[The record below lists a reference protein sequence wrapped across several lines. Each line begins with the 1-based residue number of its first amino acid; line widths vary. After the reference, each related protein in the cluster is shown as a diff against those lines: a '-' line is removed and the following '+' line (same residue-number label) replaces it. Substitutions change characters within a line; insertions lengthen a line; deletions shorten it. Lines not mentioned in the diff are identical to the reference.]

1 MMLLFIWT
9 IQGRYIHCISSPMA
23 TKRRKLIHSE
33 CKSTERFFSFAFRQ
47 RLPKNIFLLMLSV
60 DVISEKYGVE
70 QAAVV
75 LICRVFVGT
84 ASPEQLNAFLKEYS
98 VDWWG
103 LYRIIVKNRIRPVAY
118 HVLQSIDIPGDV
130 KLRLKHDRLSL
141 AINCAEHQQ
150 ELLKLLDVLKQHGIY
165 AIPYKGPA
173 LASAFYKDQTLRE
186 FVDIDLLI
194 DPSTAPDLQKIIDI
208 ITPFGYHPMYN
219 LVPGMRRVILENTCE
234 FYFDKYVNGQR
245 KFHIEIQWLAH
256 HPVFELHK
264 KLPNQRLFQ
273 NPAVLNLRNTDVEV
287 LNTESH
293 FVTMLLHHGLRENWN
308 SLKYL
313 LDLAMILQNGRP
325 DMKVVTAITKE
336 YKFNK
341 VLLSGSQLLNELLG
355 VEDNLLPASQ
365 TDTAPYIDVLLSG
378 KKKQRTSWQKQ
389 VSVLRN
395 TDDISGRVKLTFK
408 LVKYMFQPSLE
419 DIRYFRLPERL
430 HFLYFFVKFTRMF
443 IAKTEKKKMAVS

>member
-1 MMLLFIWT
+1 
-9 IQGRYIHCISSPMA
+9 
-23 TKRRKLIHSE
+23 
-33 CKSTERFFSFAFRQ
+33 
-47 RLPKNIFLLMLSV
+47 MLSV

-84 ASPEQLNAFLKEYS
+84 ASTEALNAFLREYS
-98 VDWWG
+98 IDWWS
-103 LYRIIVKNRIRPVAY
+103 LYRVIAKNKIRPVAY
-118 HVLQSIDIPGDV
+118 HVLQSVDVPTDV
-130 KLRLKHDRLSL
+130 KQQLKRDRLSL

-150 ELLKLLDVLKQHGIY
+150 ELLKLLNVLKQQGID
-165 AIPYKGPA
+165 AVPYKG
-173 LASAFYKDQTLRE
+173 LAFAHAFYKDHTLRE

-194 DPSTAPDLQKIIDI
+194 NPSTAPDLQKLIDI
-208 ITPFGYHPMYN
+208 ITPFGYLPMYV
-219 LVPGMRRVILENTCE
+219 LSPGMKRVILENTCE

-245 KFHIEIQWLAH
+245 KFHVEIQWLAH

-264 KLPNQRLFQ
+264 KLSNQQLFQ
-273 NPAVLNLRNTDVEV
+273 DPAVLNLGNTDVKV

-308 SLKYL
+308 SLKYM
-313 LDLAMILQNGRP
+313 LDLAMILQNGEP
-325 DMKVVTAITKE
+325 DMKVVTVITRE

-355 VEDNLLPASQ
+355 VGGNLSPATQ
-365 TDTAPYIDVLLSG
+365 TDPTPYIDVLLSG

-395 TDDISGRVKLTFK
+395 TDDITGKAKLTFK
-408 LVKYMFQPSLE
+408 LAKYMFQPSVE
-419 DIRYFRLPERL
+419 DIRYYRLPERW
-430 HFLYFFVKFTRMF
+430 HFLYFFVKFIRLSS
-443 IAKTEKKKMAVS
+443 EKFKSTS

>member
-1 MMLLFIWT
+1 
-9 IQGRYIHCISSPMA
+9 
-23 TKRRKLIHSE
+23 
-33 CKSTERFFSFAFRQ
+33 
-47 RLPKNIFLLMLSV
+47 MLSV
-60 DVISEKYGVE
+60 DVISARYGVE

-84 ASPEQLNAFLKEYS
+84 ASPEQLNAFLKEYPA
-98 VDWWG
+98 DWWS
-103 LYRIIVKNRIRPVAY
+103 LYRIVVKNRIRPVAY
-118 HVLQSIDIPGDV
+118 HVLQSVDIPGDV
-130 KLRLKHDRLSL
+130 KQKLKRDRLSL
-141 AINCAEHQQ
+141 AINCAEQQQ
-150 ELLKLLDVLKQHGIY
+150 ELLKLLDVLKQQGID
-165 AIPYKGPA
+165 AVPYKGPA
-173 LASAFYKDQTLRE
+173 LASAFYKDHTLRE

-208 ITPFGYHPMYN
+208 ITPFGYRPMYD
-219 LVPGMRRVILENTCE
+219 LVPGMKRMILENTCE
-234 FYFDKYVNGQR
+234 FYFDKYVDGHR
-245 KFHIEIQWLAH
+245 KFHVEIQWLAH

-264 KLPNQRLFQ
+264 KLSNQQLFQ
-273 NPAVLNLRNTDVEV
+273 NPVVLNLRNTDIKV

-325 DMKVVTAITKE
+325 DMKVVTAITRE

-341 VLLSGSQLLNELLG
+341 VLLSGSQLLKELLG
-355 VEDNLLPASQ
+355 VGGNLLPAAQ
-365 TDTAPYIDVLLSG
+365 IDPTPYIDVLLSG

-395 TDDISGRVKLTFK
+395 TDDITGKVKLALK
-408 LVKYMFQPSLE
+408 LVKYMFQPSVE
-419 DIRYFRLPERL
+419 DIQYCRLPERL